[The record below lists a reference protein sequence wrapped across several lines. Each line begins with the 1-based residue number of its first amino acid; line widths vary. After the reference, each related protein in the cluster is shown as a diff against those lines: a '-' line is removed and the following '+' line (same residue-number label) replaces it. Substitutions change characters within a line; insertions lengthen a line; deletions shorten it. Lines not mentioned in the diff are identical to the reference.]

1 MAALRDPPSEAC
13 RPPRFV
19 VGFRLGN
26 THKPTESLGWPA
38 MIDPFTLFVVAVL
51 AMVAITANAAESQ
64 PRIRPFL
71 YFFLA
76 ALNVALVVT
85 LLPAAAQNGAI
96 FGVSVGCAAAASLL
110 LALPVRRALGG
121 IGFNPESPI
130 QMTGLVL
137 CVYLIANVLLT
148 FVAAGGISGLSQDLQ
163 ENATL
168 EAGSLLAQMG
178 IFAAFGFLGVGF
190 GQRRTLTATLDR
202 LGLRAPTVR
211 EVMIGAV
218 TAVGMILIN
227 LFILSAWIVL
237 APPEVVE
244 QQTQASNV
252 LGNRL
257 DTLFIGFMV
266 AFTAAVGEEIAF
278 RGALQPAFGIGLT
291 SLVFAMAHVQYTFT
305 PLALIILVL
314 SFVLGQLRK
323 QYHTT
328 TAIVAHFLY
337 NFGLVAISLYAQ
349 YFVTQFP
356 LVR

>member
-1 MAALRDPPSEAC
+1 
-13 RPPRFV
+13 
-19 VGFRLGN
+19 
-26 THKPTESLGWPA
+26 

-51 AMVAITANAAESQ
+51 AIVAITANAAESQ

-110 LALPVRRALGG
+110 LALPVRRALARVLPRPDEGG

-148 FVAAGGISGLSQDLQ
+148 FVAAGGIGGLSQDLQ

-257 DTLFIGFMV
+257 DTLFVGFMV

-349 YFVTQFP
+349 YVVTQFP